1 MQYRGKNMLRNWSQ
15 WALALASLSL
25 LSMPVLATATE
36 VSAYDIIEL
45 TTERIML
52 VVEAASEYADED
64 PERYYR
70 ELQPLLDEVVD
81 FAGFSRAVMGDYA
94 SKQRYQSLGKDGKKE
109 LRGQVERFTA
119 VMRTGLVRTYGKG
132 LIAFGGSKAEVQRP
146 EGVIDEG
153 STSMSVTQLI
163 YGDSAEPYVILY
175 QMRKS
180 KRSGW
185 KLRNL
190 IVETINLGVIYRN
203 QFQAAAQDNE
213 GDINAVIK
221 NWSAPP
227 EEDDLGDRAENTV
240 AEETSR

>member
-1 MQYRGKNMLRNWSQ
+1 MLRSLCHWV
-15 WALALASLSL
+15 LVLASLNL
-25 LSMPVLATATE
+25 VSMPVLAA
-36 VSAYDIIEL
+36 VSDGNAYDVIET
-45 TTERIML
+45 TTERIMS

-64 PERYYR
+64 PERYYQ

-94 SKQRYQSLGKDGKKE
+94 SRQRYQSLGKGGKKE
-109 LRGQVERFTA
+109 LRDQVERFTA

-132 LIAFGGSKAEVQRP
+132 LIAFGGSKTEVQRP

-163 YGDSAEPYVILY
+163 YGDSAEPYVIQY

-180 KRSGW
+180 KRDGW

-190 IVETINLGVIYRN
+190 IVETINLGLIYRN
-203 QFQAAAQDNE
+203 QFQAAAQDHE
-213 GDINAVIK
+213 GDLNAVIEQ
-221 NWSAPP
+221 WSAPP
-227 EEDDLGDRAENTV
+227 EVDELGDRAGNVV
-240 AEETSR
+240 AGKTSP